1 MKDPYDVLGVSR
13 DATLD
18 EIKRAFR
25 GRAKEL
31 HPDANPGD
39 DGAAERFKD
48 VSAAYEILTDPEKRA
63 HYMRGDWDPWRD
75 GDWGGAGGRS
85 DDIVF
90 DKEFGPGD
98 READLFG
105 DIAGNRRGRGGTSMI
120 IPGEDMAVDL
130 TVSFI
135 EAAVGVRKPIELIT
149 GPRIELNVPPGVTD
163 GEMLSVPGY
172 GFPGLGGGPPG
183 DLWISVSVR
192 PHPIFRRA
200 GKNLE
205 LDLPITLAEAVKGAR
220 VEVPTLDGRVTL
232 AVPPGTSSGTR
243 LRMRGQGIPGGSR
256 ESAGDLLARIQVAV
270 PADPSPELV
279 EALES
284 TTQDDPRQELFRS

>member
-39 DGAAERFKD
+39 DGAADGFKD

-120 IPGEDMAVDL
+120 IQGDDMAEDLRVD
-130 TVSFI
+130 FI
-135 EAAVGVRKPIELIT
+135 EAAVGVRKRVVLMT
-149 GPRIELNVPPGVTD
+149 GPAIELNVPPGVAD
-163 GEMLSVPGY
+163 GEILKVPGY
-172 GFPGLGGGPPG
+172 GFPGLGGAPPG
-183 DLWISVSVR
+183 DLNITVQVAPHEVLTRDTFDVHMDLAVDNAQLRGGDRVR
-192 PHPIFRRA
+192 VPTIGGELAVQIPA
-200 GKNLE
+200 G
-205 LDLPITLAEAVKGAR
+205 AEAGQV
-220 VEVPTLDGRVTL
+220 L
-232 AVPPGTSSGTR
+232 R
-243 LRMRGQGIPGGSR
+243 LRGMGIRDRHSGGRGDQYVR
-256 ESAGDLLARIQVAV
+256 LVTAEAG
-270 PADPSPELV
+270 V
-279 EALES
+279 EAS
-284 TTQDDPRQELFRS
+284 

>member
-39 DGAAERFKD
+39 DGAADGFKD

-63 HYMRGDWDPWRD
+63 HYTRGDWDPWRD
-75 GDWGGAGGRS
+75 GEWGGAGGRS

-98 READLFG
+98 RAADLFG

-120 IPGEDMAVDL
+120 IRGDDMAEDL
-130 TVSFI
+130 RIAFI
-135 EAAVGVRKPIELIT
+135 EAAVGVRRRLELMT
-149 GPRIELNVPPGVTD
+149 GPALELNIPPGTAD
-163 GEMLSVPGY
+163 GEVLRVAGY
-172 GFPGLGGGPPG
+172 GFPGLGGAPPG
-183 DLWISVSVR
+183 DLNITVAVTAHEALSRDAFDVRMALAVSADQLR
-192 PHPIFRRA
+192 H
-200 GKNLE
+200 
-205 LDLPITLAEAVKGAR
+205 GAR
-220 VEVPTLDGRVTL
+220 VRVPTIGGEMAVQIPAG
-232 AVPPGTSSGTR
+232 AVPGQVLR
-243 LRMRGQGIPGGSR
+243 LRGMGIRDRVSGGRGDQYVRLVAAKGPSDAR
-256 ESAGDLLARIQVAV
+256 ES
-270 PADPSPELV
+270 PA
-279 EALES
+279 
-284 TTQDDPRQELFRS
+284 